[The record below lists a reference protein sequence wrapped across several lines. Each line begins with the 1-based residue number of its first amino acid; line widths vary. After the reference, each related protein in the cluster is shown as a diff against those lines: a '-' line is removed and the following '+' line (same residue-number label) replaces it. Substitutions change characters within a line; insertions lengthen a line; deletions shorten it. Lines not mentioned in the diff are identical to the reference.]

1 MLHVLRQGK
10 IESEIKKK
18 NGIEKKE
25 NQKKKFLRCK
35 VKCTCES
42 MKAIA

>member
-25 NQKKKFLRCK
+25 NQKKSKK
-35 VKCTCES
+35 KEVSK
-42 MKAIA
+42 M